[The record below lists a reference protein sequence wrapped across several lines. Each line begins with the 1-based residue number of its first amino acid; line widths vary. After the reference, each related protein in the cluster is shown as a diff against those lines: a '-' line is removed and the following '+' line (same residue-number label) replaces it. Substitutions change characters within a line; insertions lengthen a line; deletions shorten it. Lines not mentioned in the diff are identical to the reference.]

1 MGELDSL
8 KRKPNVYMQKT
19 TRDIKQQSRSTPKR
33 RSFEMEI
40 SIDFLVLMEMF
51 SYE

>member
-1 MGELDSL
+1 MGELKSL
-8 KRKPNVYMQKT
+8 KRKRNVYMQKT
-19 TRDIKQQSRSTPKR
+19 TRDIKQKQLLAPQKRSL
-33 RSFEMEI
+33 EMEI